1 MIFMSEQIKNSKLN
15 LRFWLS
21 ALGVTA
27 AVVLLAF
34 VTNQIRDPMPDF
46 ASISDVNERKEAFFN
61 YLRPAI
67 DSLNSERQ
75 EERER
80 LLAIRDEVASGESPG
95 FFDKRRL
102 RDWSERYDVNYE
114 PDDLASTI
122 DELLL
127 HLDQIPESMV
137 LAQAAMESAWGTS
150 RFAVDGKN
158 FFGQWCYSA
167 GCGLIPSRR
176 ESGASH
182 EVRVFN
188 SAEASVRS
196 YFRNINSHAAY
207 EELRDMRSASRRAG
221 RGLSGHRLVEGL
233 ESYSQRG
240 QAYIDELKSVISF
253 NDLE

>member
-1 MIFMSEQIKNSKLN
+1 MSENTNKVKFD

-21 ALGVTA
+21 AAIMAGVA
-27 AVVLLAF
+27 LVVVLFLGRASE
-34 VTNQIRDPMPDF
+34 PMPDF
-46 ASISDVNERKEAFFN
+46 ASISDVNERKEAFFG

-67 DSLNSERQ
+67 EAINAERA
-75 EERER
+75 EERGR
-80 LLAIRDEVASGESPG
+80 LLAIRDSLEEGDTPG
-95 FFDKRRL
+95 FFDRRRL
-102 RDWSERYDVNYE
+102 QSWSERYDVEYDEENLE
-114 PDDLASTI
+114 STV
-122 DELLL
+122 DQLVL

-158 FFGQWCYSA
+158 FFGQWCYSE
-167 GCGLIPSRR
+167 GCGLVPARR

-182 EVRVFN
+182 EVQVFD

-207 EELRDMRSASRRAG
+207 RELREMRSATRGAG
-221 RGLSGHRLVEGL
+221 GSLSGLRLVEGL

-253 NDLE
+253 NGLE

>member
-1 MIFMSEQIKNSKLN
+1 MSEQIKNSKFGFH
-15 LRFWLS
+15 FWLP
-21 ALGVTA
+21 AIGFVA
-27 AVVLLAF
+27 AIVLIVF
-34 VTNQIRDPMPDF
+34 VINLSRDTMPDF

-67 DSLNSERQ
+67 ESINSERE

-102 RDWSERYDVNYE
+102 RAWSERYDVSYE
-114 PDDLASTI
+114 PDDFASTI

-127 HLDQIPESMV
+127 HLDGIPESMV

-158 FFGQWCYSA
+158 FFGQWCYTA
-167 GCGLIPSRR
+167 GCGLVPSRR

-182 EVRVFN
+182 EVRVFK

-207 EELRDMRSASRRAG
+207 EELRDMRSATRRAG
-221 RGLSGHRLVEGL
+221 RALSGHRLVEGL